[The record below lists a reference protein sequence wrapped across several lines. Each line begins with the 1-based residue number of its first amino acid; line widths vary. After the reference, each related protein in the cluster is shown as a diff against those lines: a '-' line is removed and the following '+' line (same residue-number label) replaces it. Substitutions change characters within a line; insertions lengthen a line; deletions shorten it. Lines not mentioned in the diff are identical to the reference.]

1 MRIRRVDLVNGD
13 RLFGSSQL
21 DYYHDIPEAVALLVL
36 YRLRLNLG
44 EWFADSTRGT
54 PWATKV
60 LGERTQATRDI
71 VVRDQVQTT
80 QGVAGVVAY
89 ASQTDMNTRT
99 WNCQMTINTVY
110 GGVIETIRW
119 LPSDVPRPKYGLLG
133 VVGDGTGTEI
143 TMRRADLSTG
153 RDTDIADF
161 EIVRVSTSQ
170 W

>member
-1 MRIRRVDLVNGD
+1 MRIRRVDLMNGD

-44 EWFADSTRGT
+44 EWFADTTQGT
-54 PWATKV
+54 PWATRV

-71 VVRDQVQTT
+71 VVREQVQTT

-89 ASQTDMNTRT
+89 ASQTDRNLRT
-99 WNCQMTINTVY
+99 WDCQMTIDTIY
-110 GGVIETIRW
+110 GGVNEILRW
-119 LPSDVPRPKYGLLG
+119 LPAEVPRPKYGLLG
-133 VVGDGTGTEI
+133 VVGDDVGTEI

-153 RDTDIADF
+153 RSTDIADF
-161 EIVRVSTSQ
+161 EIMRVDVGQ